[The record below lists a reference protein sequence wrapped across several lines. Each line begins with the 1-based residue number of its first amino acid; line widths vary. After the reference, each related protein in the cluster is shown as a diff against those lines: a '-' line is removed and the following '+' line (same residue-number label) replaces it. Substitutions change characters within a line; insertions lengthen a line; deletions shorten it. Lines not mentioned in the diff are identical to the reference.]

1 MTSTKAR
8 LADKQHDIQNAIDL
22 YESSITRGSAEFLD
36 YANLICLYF
45 NCLSL
50 GYAAA
55 NNIREDI
62 RISCST
68 RAFELIDDAEEKFGK
83 NDELT
88 FWRSYIPFLGWGDE
102 IGEWDLQGNSLVPYV
117 YLALEF
123 PTDENIQKARQL
135 YLELEKIE
143 DSERKNLFMG
153 RLEDLVG

>member
-1 MTSTKAR
+1 MTINVAR
-8 LADKQHDIQNAIDL
+8 LADSQGNVTEAISL
-22 YESSITRGSAEFLD
+22 YESLIVEGSAEFID
-36 YANLICLYF
+36 YVNLICIYF
-45 NCLSL
+45 NCLDL
-50 GYAAA
+50 GYASARKVGA
-55 NNIREDI
+55 EIEKN
-62 RISCST
+62 CST
-68 RAFELIDDAEEKFGK
+68 RAFELIDEAEEKFGK

-88 FWRSYIPFLGWGDE
+88 FWRSYIPYLGWGDE

-135 YLELEKIE
+135 YSELEKIE